1 MLPAVS
7 LNSGNMP
14 NEPEDKQP
22 PVNAQGDKPATEPV
36 VKPAEQPA
44 AAKPA
49 PPAGTPSPATTPPAK
64 PAAPAGAAAAGAPPK
79 PPVPPKEAPPKP
91 EPLDNALVQRYK
103 AKFGDAIREA
113 WQDRK
118 QAILVVDAARLA
130 EICKYTRDEEQFNFL
145 ADLTAVDWPRRE
157 KRFDVVLNLYSF
169 PKNERLRIKAHAAEG
184 ELVPSATSVWS
195 TANWLER
202 EAYDMFGIIFAGHP
216 NLTRILLPDEWQGF
230 PLRKDYD
237 ILTQDTAWIRENL
250 GIESGQ

>member
-1 MLPAVS
+1 LRVAAS
-7 LNSGNMP
+7 LNPGNMP

-22 PVNAQGDKPATEPV
+22 PANAPGDKPSADASQPATPPAAP
-36 VKPAEQPA
+36 KPPA
-44 AAKPA
+44 AAPPK
-49 PPAGTPSPATTPPAK
+49 PPAA
-64 PAAPAGAAAAGAPPK
+64 AGAAAAAGPPK
-79 PPVPPKEAPPKP
+79 PPAPPKEAPPKP
-91 EPLDNALVQRYK
+91 EPLDNDLVKRYK
-103 AKFGDAIREA
+103 QRFGEGIREA
-113 WQDRK
+113 WIDRK
-118 QAILVVDAARLA
+118 QSILVVDAAQYE
-130 EICKYTRDEEQFNFL
+130 EIARFTRDVEQFNLL

-169 PKNERLRIKAHAAEG
+169 AKNERLRIKVHVG
-184 ELVPSATSVWS
+184 EKEQISTVAGVWS

-202 EAYDMFGIIFAGHP
+202 EVWDMFGIVFSGHP